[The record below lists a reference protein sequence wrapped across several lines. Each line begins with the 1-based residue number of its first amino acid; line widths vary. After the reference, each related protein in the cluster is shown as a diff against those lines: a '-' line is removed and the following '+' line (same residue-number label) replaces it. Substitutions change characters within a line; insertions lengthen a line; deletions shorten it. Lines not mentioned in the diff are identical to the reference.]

1 MVQFTS
7 DSQGPIYV
15 NAHTVSYV
23 KRLDTLTCIV
33 FQTQLCVYV
42 VEPICVVINKL
53 QKALNE
59 VTK

>member
-7 DSQGPIYV
+7 DTNNAVYV
-15 NAHTVSYV
+15 NAHAVSFV
-23 KRLDTLTCIV
+23 KRLDTMTCIV
-33 FQTQLCVYV
+33 FQPHTCVYV
-42 VEPICVVINKL
+42 LEPICVVINKL